1 MRESGEHL
9 LSLFFD
15 VLKKNFLSWMR
26 CQATRLRKL
35 VKCWVGKALK
45 CEKEPAKIKEIEDK
59 HKENGG
65 IYNGK
70 WKVFTAW
77 RT

>member
-1 MRESGEHL
+1 MY
-9 LSLFFD
+9 
-15 VLKKNFLSWMR
+15 VLKKKFGWMR
-26 CQATRLRKL
+26 YLATRLKRL
-35 VKCWVGKALK
+35 VNYWVGKVLK
-45 CEKEPAKIKEIEDK
+45 CEKEPDKIKEIADK
-59 HKENGG
+59 HKKNGG

>member
-1 MRESGEHL
+1 MMN
-9 LSLFFD
+9 
-15 VLKKNFLSWMR
+15 K
-26 CQATRLRKL
+26 
-35 VKCWVGKALK
+35 
-45 CEKEPAKIKEIEDK
+45 KIKEIEDK

>member
-1 MRESGEHL
+1 MCWL
-9 LSLFFD
+9 T
-15 VLKKNFLSWMR
+15 
-26 CQATRLRKL
+26 TRLMQLAKG
-35 VKCWVGKALK
+35 WVGKVLK
-45 CEKEPAKIKEIEDK
+45 CEKEPAKIKEIEGK
-59 HKENGG
+59 HKKNGG

>member
-9 LSLFFD
+9 LSFFFD
-15 VLKKNFLSWMR
+15 VLKKILSWMR
-26 CQATRLRKL
+26 CWATRLKRL
-35 VKCWVGKALK
+35 VIYWVGKLLK
-45 CEKEPAKIKEIEDK
+45 CEEEPAKIKEIEGK
-59 HKENGG
+59 HKKNGG

>member
-1 MRESGEHL
+1 MK
-9 LSLFFD
+9 F
-15 VLKKNFLSWMR
+15 
-26 CQATRLRKL
+26 
-35 VKCWVGKALK
+35 VKYWVGKVLK